1 MKQQEYEETSY
12 LNTAD
17 LSGHTWES
25 SRWLERKTD
34 PQSTPCDD
42 CDNARGK
49 IISVAE
55 KDNYR
60 VELHPNCRCY
70 LAPMKVIEAGY
81 ATRDGTNGADYWLLY
96 YKQKLPEYYITKEQA
111 EDLGWKKRKGNLAQV
126 APGKMIGGD
135 YYRNDD
141 GKLPSKLGRIWY
153 EADISY
159 TSGKRGSCD
168 RILYSDD
175 GLIFVTKDHYK
186 TFYEISRRSN

>member
-34 PQSTPCDD
+34 PQSTPCVA
-42 CDNARGK
+42 CKKARGK
-49 IISVAE
+49 IISISE
-55 KDNYR
+55 QNSYR

-81 ATRDGTNGADYWLLY
+81 ATRDGTNGADYWLY
-96 YKQKLPEYYITKEQA
+96 YKGKFPDYYITKQQA
-111 EDLGWKKRKGNLAQV
+111 EALGWISTEGNLAQV
-126 APGKMIGGD
+126 APGKMIGGNS
-135 YYRNDD
+135 YQNDD
-141 GKLPSKLGRIWY
+141 GKLPSAPSRIWY

-168 RILYSDD
+168 RILYSND

-186 TFYEISRRSN
+186 TFYEISKRSN

>member
-1 MKQQEYEETSY
+1 MKRKQEGTSY

-81 ATRDGTNGADYWLLY
+81 ATRDGTNGADYWLY
-96 YKQKLPEYYITKEQA
+96 YKGKIPDYYITKKQA
-111 EDLGWKKRKGNLAQV
+111 EALGWISQKGNLAQV
-126 APGKMIGGD
+126 APGKMIGGVP
-135 YYRNDD
+135 YYNEN
-141 GKLPSKLGRIWY
+141 GHLPSAPGREWY

-159 TSGKRGSCD
+159 ISDFRGKD
-168 RILYSDD
+168 RVLYSND
-175 GLIFVTKDHYK
+175 GLVFVTCDHYE
-186 TFYEISRRSN
+186 TFYEIAGRSN

>member
-1 MKQQEYEETSY
+1 MKRKQEGTSY

-25 SRWLERKTD
+25 SCWLERKTD

-81 ATRDGTNGADYWLLY
+81 ATRDGTNGADYWLY
-96 YKQKLPEYYITKEQA
+96 YKGKFPDYYITKQQA
-111 EDLGWKKRKGNLAQV
+111 EALGWVSTEGNLAQV
-126 APGKMIGGD
+126 APGKMIFGEP
-135 YYRNDD
+135 YQNRD
-141 GKLPSKLGRIWY
+141 GHLPSAPGREWY
-153 EADISY
+153 KADISY
-159 TSGKRGSCD
+159 VSGFRGKD
-168 RILYSDD
+168 RLLYSND
-175 GLIFVTKDHYK
+175 GLIFVTCDHYE
-186 TFYEISRRSN
+186 TFYEIAGRSN